1 METIGEMRKLNP
13 KSKMAESQFAL
24 SHKIVVD
31 QLKLNSKN
39 KNTTKSN
46 ECLGKKGQ
54 MKENSTLNW
63 EEYER
68 KDLNKKLQM
77 FCAEVCTKDGFFYN
91 FVENNYYK
99 QKIVLLLVHFVI
111 CGHS

>member
-1 METIGEMRKLNP
+1 MSGK
-13 KSKMAESQFAL
+13 
-24 SHKIVVD
+24 
-31 QLKLNSKN
+31 
-39 KNTTKSN
+39 
-46 ECLGKKGQ
+46 KKGQ

-111 CGHS
+111 CGHSWCFKVLKLHLPACGSSNFENFKNITHAHISQNALALIRFSV